1 MTQRTRAVQWLQFC
15 TLSVDDWEKFAVEI
29 TRPYTRGGDVEGT
42 PYDPRLGA
50 LENKEKCVVCGEEN
64 HDCPGHFGYIRL
76 EEPIFNSEY
85 YDLALAL
92 LRCICPSCYGPRIL
106 KDNAEWMNILKQH
119 RSGRLKLFKKKCENV
134 MQCPSCQ
141 EPLPIFADNGGKI
154 EMAYAKKEKTIPV
167 STREVLAIL
176 SQITNETF
184 SLLGFN
190 QGLATNSVFTC
201 DDIVLP
207 EDKIHIHQIRPE
219 SFIFTLLPVTPTC
232 SRPWVNR
239 DGEKRDDDIT
249 ERYNSILKVNNK
261 LRQDRLALST
271 APTVVVRGKKKGAKM
286 TDVER
291 QKAVQELQNHVHTL
305 IENQDKTG
313 AGRAKKGIR
322 DRLVAKDGHI
332 LNNAA
337 GKRVDQS
344 ARSVIVGAGSL
355 FPVGYVGMPEDIA
368 KTLTVPELAVEWNIE
383 YLQKLVDEKR
393 ANYVIRQGNTINLNT
408 LAKAGKTCRIQLGDM
423 VERHYQDEDELLFN
437 RQPTLEELCTG
448 A

>member
-1 MTQRTRAVQWLQFC
+1 M
-15 TLSVDDWEKFAVEI
+15 
-29 TRPYTRGGDVEGT
+29 
-42 PYDPRLGA
+42 
-50 LENKEKCVVCGEEN
+50 
-64 HDCPGHFGYIRL
+64 
-76 EEPIFNSEY
+76 
-85 YDLALAL
+85 
-92 LRCICPSCYGPRIL
+92 
-106 KDNAEWMNILKQH
+106 
-119 RSGRLKLFKKKCENV
+119 
-134 MQCPSCQ
+134 
-141 EPLPIFADNGGKI
+141 
-154 EMAYAKKEKTIPV
+154 

-261 LRQDRLALST
+261 LRQNRLALST

-408 LAKAGKTCRIQLGDM
+408 LAKANKVCRIQLGDM